1 MSKNSLPIFEDTGAV
16 NVIESSFTPGI
27 IQNLRNNFQ
36 LSPRKSYYVL
46 VKQSKTVWPTP
57 FKFSSDIEFI
67 KDKCSCLS
75 YLSTKDDFI
84 NEINGSDLPGE
95 LSASFSGQSLE

>member
-36 LSPRKSYYVL
+36 LSPNQFDRHNSSL
-46 VKQSKTVWPTP
+46 ALILNLSK
-57 FKFSSDIEFI
+57 
-67 KDKCSCLS
+67 
-75 YLSTKDDFI
+75 I
-84 NEINGSDLPGE
+84 NAVVFHIYQQKIIL
-95 LSASFSGQSLE
+95 